1 MLEKGKCL
9 GCHHPYQ
16 DWWATAERMIS
27 PTGDDG
33 LGTTLV
39 LLRQKFPEIVDRQKS
54 KTDKQKHSMKA
65 LRGLFTFWTILV
77 LLFSFFL
84 FLCHRCVIINY
95 SFARCFFFSQW
106 NPPRHWLISSIHPD
120 LGLPFPSSPLLGS
133 PMQVGQIT
141 SLAWLFLFLLA
152 AG

>member
-95 SFARCFFFSQW
+95 SFARCFFFLNGTLQ
-106 NPPRHWLISSIHPD
+106 
-120 LGLPFPSSPLLGS
+120 GTG
-133 PMQVGQIT
+133 
-141 SLAWLFLFLLA
+141 
-152 AG
+152 

>member
-1 MLEKGKCL
+1 
-9 GCHHPYQ
+9 
-16 DWWATAERMIS
+16 MIS

-95 SFARCFFFSQW
+95 FFARCFFFSME
-106 NPPRHWLISSIHPD
+106 PSKALVDIIHPSR
-120 LGLPFPSSPLLGS
+120 PGS
-133 PMQVGQIT
+133 PVPFQSTSRKPDAGGANHIT
-141 SLAWLFLFLLA
+141 CLVILVLAGRRLVRNQ
-152 AG
+152 GKP